1 MTSIDASKFDDR
13 LKKLGLPHDAFD
25 RPGCSRLFAF
35 HDYHG
40 FAKLVQMP
48 RLKKAEPSSLA
59 NLVSSY
65 KNFNDVPTTDVITCV
80 ARSLAG
86 LEEDIP
92 NEFKQYIDERLR
104 GAWCVR
110 LHLAKNVIVTK
121 DNPLIIDA
129 GHALASFGRVTVEEG
144 GYIEIRT
151 NAVFSAQVMEGKSS
165 EDVFRIFGTSGRDGT
180 LGKAGV
186 NGTNGQP
193 GTPGHCSSCGISGAG
208 GGVGSAG
215 GNAGNGTVGGDGQNG
230 QDGPTVKINIDDL
243 LMDASLVLRGGNGGN
258 GGNGGHGGNGG
269 IGGDGGP
276 YVQCTAEYTSGGDGG
291 AGGNGGNGG
300 DGGTGGN
307 GGNGGS
313 VVVHYKTSGKYQCVG
328 NVLKALGGK
337 GGNGGVVGSG
347 GHGGRSGGDGAKAGN
362 SGNAGSIA
370 GRNGRDGSTGEG
382 GTININP
389 ETE

>member
-25 RPGCSRLFAF
+25 RPGCSRLFPF
-35 HDYHG
+35 HNYHG

-151 NAVFSAQVMEGKSS
+151 NAVLWS
-165 EDVFRIFGTSGRDGT
+165 
-180 LGKAGV
+180 
-186 NGTNGQP
+186 
-193 GTPGHCSSCGISGAG
+193 H
-208 GGVGSAG
+208 
-215 GNAGNGTVGGDGQNG
+215 
-230 QDGPTVKINIDDL
+230 
-243 LMDASLVLRGGNGGN
+243 
-258 GGNGGHGGNGG
+258 
-269 IGGDGGP
+269 
-276 YVQCTAEYTSGGDGG
+276 
-291 AGGNGGNGG
+291 
-300 DGGTGGN
+300 
-307 GGNGGS
+307 
-313 VVVHYKTSGKYQCVG
+313 
-328 NVLKALGGK
+328 
-337 GGNGGVVGSG
+337 
-347 GHGGRSGGDGAKAGN
+347 
-362 SGNAGSIA
+362 
-370 GRNGRDGSTGEG
+370 
-382 GTININP
+382 
-389 ETE
+389 